1 MVDVRALTGT
11 CFLGW
16 NLVEELGRGADGVVY
31 LVTDGSSNRALKI
44 FFPES
49 LHNNGL
55 EEQLERL
62 ELQLMLA
69 GKKQHPNLVEV
80 FDGGFCEEYKT
91 IYLFMEYVEGL
102 TLDKLI
108 GKLPAS
114 SIAPLITQLADAAS
128 FLEEKSLVHRDIK
141 PANIIVNN
149 DFTILSLLDLGIVH
163 EAVEGGQCDERLSGE
178 EFVASL
184 RYSPPEFVW
193 RQELGADNDA
203 WRAITFYQ
211 IGATL
216 YDMIEGRCIFD
227 GHDKPRACLY
237 DSVRWRTPLYN
248 NNEVDAWLIQLAQSC
263 LVKAWRERISLID
276 WASFKGPSAT
286 ADFSQIRRSI
296 RLRQIHADEYKVF
309 EKEVRPVEPDFSF
322 KKALWELQGRVFME
336 IRQFLISEAIFPRFS
351 GTHKEISESNYSLQF
366 LFEQDESLKF
376 NESLDFKVDLR
387 LLDENQLRLEI
398 SVLGS
403 SGNNEIF
410 KGLWVEAF
418 SVEKVVETC
427 MLALYKVADKV
438 VL

>member
-1 MVDVRALTGT
+1 MVDVRALIGT
-11 CFLGW
+11 CFSGW
-16 NLVEELGRGADGVVY
+16 DLIEELGRGADGIVY
-31 LVTDGSSNRALKI
+31 LVTKDSGKRALKL

-62 ELQLMLA
+62 ELQLSLA
-69 GKKQHPNLVEV
+69 GKKQHPSLVEV
-80 FDGGFCEEYKT
+80 FEGGFCNEYNT
-91 IYLFMEYVEGL
+91 IFLFMEYVQGL
-102 TLDKLI
+102 TLDMLI

-114 SIAPLITQLADAAS
+114 SIAPLITQLADAAN
-128 FLEEKSLVHRDIK
+128 FLENQGLVHRDIK

-163 EAVEGGQCDERLSGE
+163 EAVEGGQCDERLSGD

-193 RQELGADNDA
+193 RQELGADSDA

-237 DSVRWRTPLYN
+237 DSVRWRTPVYS
-248 NNEVDAWLIQLAQSC
+248 NNEVDGWLIQLAQSC
-263 LVKAWRERISLID
+263 LVKAWRERVSLID
-276 WASFKGPSAT
+276 WASFKGPSAA

-296 RLRQIHADEYKVF
+296 RLRQIHADESKVF
-309 EKEVRPVEPDFSF
+309 EKEVRPAEPDFSL

-351 GTHKEISESNYSLQF
+351 GTHKEVSESNYLLQF

-376 NESLDFKVDLR
+376 NETLDFKINLR
-387 LLDENQLRLEI
+387 LLDESQLRLEI
-398 SVLGS
+398 SVLAS
-403 SGNNEIF
+403 SERTEIF
-410 KGLWVEAF
+410 KGLWLETF
-418 SVEKVVETC
+418 SVENVVEIC